1 MGEFWELIFYPKSI
15 YFVFN
20 KCWFK
25 ITPSC
30 HPSSVTRECLGPIS
44 GWVSMALVSETW
56 MNKSLSTRS
65 RPLLNWLRSL
75 TDLRHVDSPQRQEKL
90 SLPPPK
96 LYRFWIACVLP
107 CRSFTQS
114 SSEMTWLRLSRTPIQ
129 WTRTNWIPTRCRDIY
144 VSYWV
149 IVLRWCNSPHER
161 TYLFRPTSR

>member
-90 SLPPPK
+90 SLPPPE